1 MSVDI
6 SQLGPAAQ
14 KQVLDKLVAQ
24 NPKNASIARR
34 VTGSSKYGAVKTW
47 AYGLCTDSGKEA
59 EYLANCVL
67 LCKAKALAG
76 FLYHGRLLLV
86 DGTDKDHRAV
96 TYEPD
101 FVLLKSDGT
110 YELVDTKGF
119 ETPDFKNKMKIVR
132 ERYPLLKPVTIEK

>member
-1 MSVDI
+1 MGIDLS
-6 SQLGPAAQ
+6 SLSPAAQ
-14 KQVLDKLVAQ
+14 EQALEKLAAQ

-34 VTGSSKYGAVKTW
+34 ITGRSKYGAVKTW
-47 AYGLCTDSGKEA
+47 VHGLCTDSKKEA

-76 FLYHGRLLLV
+76 FLYHGRILLV

-110 YELVDTKGF
+110 YELVDTKGY
-119 ETPDFKNKMKIVR
+119 ETPEFRDKMKLIR
-132 ERYPLLKPVTIEK
+132 ERYPLMKEVTVEK